1 MLIYLLTIYHIDLI
15 QQIMSSLKME
25 QCIMFSMFSLQ
36 FRLVLNTV
44 RMHVLETLFSF
55 YRLKLQLVSSSIRLH
70 TTLFPKFSL
79 QFQNFTSDR
88 VRMYHFTV
96 PVFKNIRLGWPTTS
110 CPPPSFNTNSQIRS
124 WLHCDYML
132 VVVLQELICMTV
144 ACTNVILQRLV
155 CLHGQKCIV

>member
-1 MLIYLLTIYHIDLI
+1 MYYVFNV
-15 QQIMSSLKME
+15 
-25 QCIMFSMFSLQ
+25 FSAVPNRFKYSQ
-36 FRLVLNTV
+36 NACFRDIV
-44 RMHVLETLFSF
+44 FIF
-55 YRLKLQLVSSSIRLH
+55 PLKLQIVASSIRLH
-70 TTLFPKFSL
+70 TTLFPKSSL
-79 QFQNFTSDR
+79 QFQNFTSDS

-132 VVVLQELICMTV
+132 VVVLYELICMTV

-155 CLHGQKCIV
+155 CLHGQQCIF